1 MYHLVTGR
9 LLKEAND
16 LHSRP
21 ISSLLFF
28 NPLQYFITG
37 ARDGSSKITCSN
49 LRSDMKETLQSLS
62 LSLSLVKVWNQQWDQ
77 ICSFIGHEGPV
88 TTLCPYSSGP
98 LVISGS
104 LDSTMK
110 IWSLKGLDLI
120 QTLGHDVPVQGLI
133 SQPGSNTVLSY
144 STKKLFHW
152 NINELY
158 KKLTTIR

>member
-1 MYHLVTGR
+1 MVTGR

-152 NINELY
+152 NINEIY

>member
-1 MYHLVTGR
+1 MVTGR

-49 LRSDMKETLQSLS
+49 LRSDIKEALQS

-133 SQPGSNTVLSY
+133 SLPGSNTVLSY

>member
-9 LLKEAND
+9 LLKEATD

-28 NPLQYFITG
+28 HPLQYIITG
-37 ARDGSSKITCSN
+37 ARDGSSTVPYNI
-49 LRSDMKETLQSLS
+49 LPLLIA
-62 LSLSLVKVWNQQWDQ
+62 LLVKVWSQQWEQ

-88 TTLCPYSSGP
+88 TSLCPYSSGP

-110 IWSLKGLDLI
+110 IWSLKGLDLV
-120 QTLGHDVPVQGLI
+120 QTLDHSVPVQGLV
-133 SQPGSNTVLSY
+133 SQPGCNTVISY

-158 KKLTTIR
+158 KKLTTIG

>member
-1 MYHLVTGR
+1 MVTGR
-9 LLKEAND
+9 LLKEATD

-28 NPLQYFITG
+28 HPLQYIITG
-37 ARDGSSKITCSN
+37 ARDGSSTVPYNI
-49 LRSDMKETLQSLS
+49 LPLLIA
-62 LSLSLVKVWNQQWDQ
+62 LLVKVWSQQWEQ

-88 TTLCPYSSGP
+88 TSLCPYSSGP

-110 IWSLKGLDLI
+110 IWSLKGLDLV
-120 QTLGHDVPVQGLI
+120 QTLDHSVPVQGLV
-133 SQPGSNTVLSY
+133 SQPGCNTVISY

-158 KKLTTIR
+158 KKLTTIG